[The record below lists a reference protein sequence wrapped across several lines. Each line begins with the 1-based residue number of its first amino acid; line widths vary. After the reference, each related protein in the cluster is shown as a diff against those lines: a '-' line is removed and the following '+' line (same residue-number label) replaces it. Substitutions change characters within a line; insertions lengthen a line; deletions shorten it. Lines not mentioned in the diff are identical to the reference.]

1 MKVIATY
8 KSWAEVEG
16 VAGVVAGDV
25 CIEHLFASIRV
36 VVDAFGEGRYIA
48 PMYLSGWTISI
59 LSDSDSGTVHSLRL
73 I

>member
-36 VVDAFGEGRYIA
+36 SWSMRLAKVDTLRRCTSQAGQ
-48 PMYLSGWTISI
+48 
-59 LSDSDSGTVHSLRL
+59 SLF
-73 I
+73 